1 MSEQTTNQKPFDLI
15 HMLRIIAKRKK
26 FVFIFTGIILAI
38 GVLCCIITDKKYT
51 SSTLFIVK
59 NPILFDRNF
68 VFRNS
73 LYEHKEF
80 FAVPN
85 DVDQVEAIAK
95 SEELLRHITQ
105 KFNLAEYYGISEPF
119 LLRLKVKSNYA
130 FSRQD
135 TKNIEVYFTD
145 KDPKLAEEVTREIRQ
160 YMERKFLN
168 YFLEANKQVTTAL
181 KAELQ
186 EINASVDSFDTEIL
200 VLREANGLNNQLL
213 PTRGTSIQSNVNL
226 SGSQSA
232 ALEKLQSL
240 VTLKDQLIKDQAE
253 YYSLINEFEMIG
265 KGNMNIFYIVHDAY
279 LPDETS
285 HPKTILILLGCLI
298 GGLFISSVIAVSGA
312 FYREKVK
319 Q

>member
-1 MSEQTTNQKPFDLI
+1 MSEQSKHQEPFDLI
-15 HMLRIIAKRKK
+15 HILRIIAKRKK
-26 FVFIFTGIILAI
+26 FVFIFTGIIMAI
-38 GVLCCIITDKKYT
+38 GTLCCIITDKKYT
-51 SSTLFIVK
+51 SSSLFIVK

-95 SEELLRHITQ
+95 SEELLRHITN
-105 KFNLAEYYGISEPF
+105 KFDLEKYYGISDPF

-135 TKNIEVYFTD
+135 TKNIEVFFTD
-145 KDPKLAEEVTREIRQ
+145 KDPKLAKEIAKEIRE

-181 KAELQ
+181 KTELQ
-186 EINASVDSFDTEIL
+186 EINISIDSFNKEIQT
-200 VLREANGLNNQLL
+200 LRETNGLHNQLL
-213 PTRGTSIQSNVNL
+213 PTRGTAIQSNVNL

-232 ALEKLQSL
+232 AMEQLLSL
-240 VTLKDQLIKDQAE
+240 VTLKDQLIKDQAQ

-265 KGNMNIFYIVHDAY
+265 KSKMNIFYIVHDAY
-279 LPDETS
+279 LPNETS

-298 GGLFISSVIAVSGA
+298 GGLFISSVIVVSGA